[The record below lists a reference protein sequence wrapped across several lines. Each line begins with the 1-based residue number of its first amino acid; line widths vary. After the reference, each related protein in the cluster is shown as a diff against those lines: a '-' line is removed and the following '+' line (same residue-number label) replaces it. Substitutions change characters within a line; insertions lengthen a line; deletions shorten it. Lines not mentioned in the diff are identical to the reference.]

1 MKYYRRLNI
10 LKDKRKYLLH
20 ILDECEYL
28 LSTSNNL
35 DYNTFIEDETLKRAY
50 VRSLEIIGEAVKN
63 IPNEIKE
70 NHPEIQW
77 RNIAGMRDVLI
88 HKYFG
93 VDYYLVYD
101 VVINK
106 IPNLKNSIEKILKEL
121 DK

>member
-1 MKYYRRLNI
+1 

-20 ILDECEYL
+20 IVDECEYL

-35 DYNTFIEDETLKRAY
+35 DYNTFIEDETLKRAF

-70 NHPEIQW
+70 NHSEIQW

-93 VDYYLVYD
+93 AVGWEKSQSDFSNRLLFSLWCG
-101 VVINK
+101 NK
-106 IPNLKNSIEKILKEL
+106 
-121 DK
+121 

>member
-1 MKYYRRLNI
+1 M
-10 LKDKRKYLLH
+10 
-20 ILDECEYL
+20 
-28 LSTSNNL
+28 
-35 DYNTFIEDETLKRAY
+35 
-50 VRSLEIIGEAVKN
+50 KN

-70 NHPEIQW
+70 NHSEIQW

-121 DK
+121 ENIP